1 VRELGLRWLV
11 LFGTATA
18 LLTELLS
25 PFHLLRRGPLT
36 GAWIVVLAVA
46 AVYLCIQP
54 PKFAR
59 PKIRLFEGAI
69 AAAIMAIAFCVGLAA
84 ILSPPNSAD
93 AMAYHM
99 PRVVYWAQSGSVA
112 FFPTPYFNQISLQ
125 PLAEYLMLHTYV
137 LTGGDHLI
145 NLVAF
150 LGFLGSIVGVSAIAE
165 AMGLGGR
172 AQAFAALFCATLPN
186 GILQASGAKNDWLL
200 TLWLVS
206 MVYFAVRSDAT
217 FLGLSLG
224 LALATKG
231 TAYLFA
237 PPLLAAA
244 LLVGPDAMRELRQS
258 WRRLTLFLLGGV
270 LLINTPQYAR
280 NLRLSGSP
288 LGPASAHGDG
298 VYRWRNEH
306 PGWRSTV
313 SNALRNLSEQL
324 GARSPQWNQG
334 VFRSVVRIHDA
345 LGLNPQDPDTT
356 WPWARFEPPLN
367 SNHEANANN
376 RWHLLLLG
384 IAAGLALF
392 RHRRTWI
399 MYAAGLLAGA
409 LLFCFY
415 LKWQPFLARLELP
428 LFVAGAPLAASLLE
442 WGGGWSPRWRTC
454 GMVVVVLVCYFLVD
468 TGRRPALENWTRP
481 LKGPRSLLVT
491 ARDDNYFSDMV
502 QWGNGAPYR
511 EAVDRT
517 ARSGCG
523 IVGIDIGQNQLEYP
537 FQALLR
543 ERNPEVRFVH
553 VGVENRSARYA
564 PARPVRPCA
573 VFCPDCAGIQ
583 KKMEMYGDVGSAV
596 TIGHFLLFLG
606 R

>member
-1 VRELGLRWLV
+1 MRELALRWLI

-25 PFHLLRRGPLT
+25 PFHLLRRGALA
-36 GAWIVVLAVA
+36 GAWIVVLAVG
-46 AVYLCIQP
+46 AVYLYVHP
-54 PKFAR
+54 PELRR
-59 PKIRLFEGAI
+59 PKIRPFEGAI
-69 AAAIMAIAFCVGLAA
+69 AAAILAIAFCVGLAA

-125 PLAEYLMLHTYV
+125 PLAEYLMLHTYL

-150 LGFLGSIVGVSAIAE
+150 LGFLGSIVGVSAISA
-165 AMGLGGR
+165 ALGLGGR
-172 AQAFAALFCATLPN
+172 GQAFAALFCATLPN

-206 MVYFAVRSDAT
+206 MVYFALRRDAP

-244 LLVGPDAMRELRQS
+244 LLVGPGAIQGVRQE
-258 WRRLTLFLLGGV
+258 WRRLAAFLVGGV
-270 LLINTPQYAR
+270 LLINTPQYVR

-288 LGPASAHGDG
+288 LGPDSAHGDG

-324 GARSPQWNQG
+324 GARSPRWNQA
-334 VFRSVVRIHDA
+334 VFRSVVRMHDA

-367 SNHEANANN
+367 ANHEANANN

-384 IAAGLALF
+384 VAAAVAIL
-392 RHRRTWI
+392 RRRRTW
-399 MYAAGLLAGA
+399 MLYATGLLAGA
-409 LLFCFY
+409 LLFCSY
-415 LKWQPFLARLELP
+415 LKWQPYLARLELP
-428 LFVAGAPLAASLLE
+428 LFVAGAPLAASLLD
-442 WGGGWSPRWRTC
+442 WGAVKSRTWRIC
-454 GMVVVVLVCYFLVD
+454 GTIVAVLVCYFFAD

-481 LKGPRSLLVT
+481 LRGPRSLFVT
-491 ARDDNYFSDMV
+491 ARDDNYFSDMI
-502 QWGNGAPYR
+502 QWDNGAPYL

-543 ERNPEVRFVH
+543 EQNPEVRFVH
-553 VGVENRSARYA
+553 VGVENASARYS
-564 PARPVRPCA
+564 PPLPLRPCA

-583 KKMEMYGDVGSAV
+583 KKIAMYGDVGQAV
-596 TIGHFLLFLG
+596 TIGHFLLFLK